1 MRKMSVQHTNFNTS
15 QDKGKT
21 GQEFNNQEFIKKNAP
36 DNRVASIFL
45 AVAFYL
51 AIVYFYLAIVYFAL
65 FFINPW
71 GILLIIFLA
80 PSLISFIIATIL
92 TGIGRKKASKNF
104 LYTSIVFY
112 VASILL
118 AYDPDWGVF
127 RVIPI
132 LLTILVT
139 IGTVLFKQDNEQDNK

>member
-15 QDKGKT
+15 QDKAKP
-21 GQEFNNQEFIKKNAP
+21 GQEFNNQELVKKNSP
-36 DNRVASIFL
+36 DNGVASIFL

-51 AIVYFYLAIVYFAL
+51 AIVYLAL
-65 FFINPW
+65 FLLLGLSNPW
-71 GILLIIFLA
+71 GMLIIIFLA
-80 PSLISFIIATIL
+80 PNLISFIIATIL
-92 TGIGRKKASKNF
+92 TGIGRKKGNKNF
-104 LYTSIVFY
+104 LY
-112 VASILL
+112 ASIIFYLVSIFL

-139 IGTVLFKQDNEQDNK
+139 VGTVMYKQDNEQDNK

>member
-1 MRKMSVQHTNFNTS
+1 MSVQHTNLDTS
-15 QDKGKT
+15 QDKAKT
-21 GQEFNNQEFIKKNAP
+21 GQEVIKPDLIKKNSP

-51 AIVYFYLAIVYFAL
+51 AIVYFAMLL
-65 FFINPW
+65 LNPW
-71 GILLIIFLA
+71 GMLIIFFLA
-80 PSLISFIIATIL
+80 PSLISFIIATIF
-92 TGIGRKKASKNF
+92 TGIGRKKANKNF

-112 VASILL
+112 IASIVL

-139 IGTVLFKQDNEQDNK
+139 IETVMYKKAEK

>member
-1 MRKMSVQHTNFNTS
+1 MSVENTNLNTS
-15 QDKGKT
+15 QDKAKT
-21 GQEFNNQEFIKKNAP
+21 GQEVIKPDLLKKNSP

-51 AIVYFYLAIVYFAL
+51 AIVYFAMLL
-65 FFINPW
+65 LNPW
-71 GILLIIFLA
+71 GILVMIFLA
-80 PSLISFIIATIL
+80 FSFIWYIIATIFVW
-92 TGIGRKKASKNF
+92 IGRKKRNKNF

-112 VASILL
+112 IASIVL

-132 LLTILVT
+132 LLTILV
-139 IGTVLFKQDNEQDNK
+139 IVGTVMYKQDNEQDNK

>member
-1 MRKMSVQHTNFNTS
+1 MSVQHTNLDTS
-15 QDKGKT
+15 QDKAKP
-21 GQEFNNQEFIKKNAP
+21 GQEFNNQELIKNNSP
-36 DNRVASIFL
+36 DNRVASILL

-51 AIVYFYLAIVYFAL
+51 AIVYLAL
-65 FFINPW
+65 FLLLGLSNPW
-71 GILLIIFLA
+71 GIVIMIFLA
-80 PSLISFIIATIL
+80 PNLISFIIATIL
-92 TGIGRKKASKNF
+92 TRIGRKKGNKNF

-112 VASILL
+112 IASIIL

-139 IGTVLFKQDNEQDNK
+139 VGTVMFKQDNEQDNK